1 MCRDDFNLYRI
12 DVNGN
17 DLVWNNGREP
27 WCLFYILFTFAYFFF
42 LKDCSYGEA
51 DAVVSIPVPAS
62 LSISERTSPPP
73 ASPSPQALL
82 DDLFDLDEDVSV
94 QQKLD
99 VIIVNQKA
107 LPVFKLFSSVIQKS
121 LKALFHTPLQL

>member
-17 DLVWNNGREP
+17 DFVWNNGREP
-27 WCLFYILFTFAYFFF
+27 WCLFYILFTFACFFF

-73 ASPSPQALL
+73 VSPSPQAFL

-94 QQKLD
+94 QQKL
-99 VIIVNQKA
+99 K
-107 LPVFKLFSSVIQKS
+107 FKLYKQNV
-121 LKALFHTPLQL
+121 A

>member
-17 DLVWNNGREP
+17 DFVWNNGREP
-27 WCLFYILFTFAYFFF
+27 WCLFYVLFTFACFFF

-62 LSISERTSPPP
+62 
-73 ASPSPQALL
+73 PSPQAFL

-94 QQKLD
+94 QQKLN
-99 VIIVNQKA
+99 VIIVCY
-107 LPVFKLFSSVIQKS
+107 KLVNYSRK
-121 LKALFHTPLQL
+121 LLNLFIDPSKKYPTLFNHTPGKYIQVI